1 MKMSLRA
8 GRARDAEALHARNVE
23 VHFEG
28 LAALAGVDLEL
39 RRGEI
44 LGLIGPNGAGKT
56 TLVNVLSGFQQPT
69 RGSVHLEDLEVT
81 GLSPNQRALHG
92 VARTFQSVRIF
103 GGLSVLE
110 NVEAGAVGVGASRR
124 AARRLAWELLE
135 FMDLRSIAHEPANAL
150 PHGHERRIGLLR
162 TLATRPAFLL
172 LDEPAAGLD
181 EAESDALVATIGEIR
196 QRFGCGV
203 LVIEHDM
210 RLIMS
215 VCERI
220 QVLNYGKVIFIGA
233 PEAVRND
240 KTVITA
246 YLGEVGVASAAAG

>member
-1 MKMSLRA
+1 MKLSLGAERA
-8 GRARDAEALHARNVE
+8 CGAETLQARGVE

-56 TLVNVLSGFQQPT
+56 TLVNVLSGFQRPT
-69 RGSVHLEDLEVT
+69 RGSVSMGDTAVT
-81 GLSPNQRALHG
+81 RLTPNQLAVRG
-92 VARTFQSVRIF
+92 IARTFQSVRIF
-103 GGLSVLE
+103 GGLTVLE
-110 NVEAGAVGVGASRR
+110 NVEMGAVGVGASRR
-124 AARRLAWELLE
+124 AARRLAWELLD
-135 FMDLRSIAHEPANAL
+135 FLDLRELAHQPANSL

-162 TLATRPAFLL
+162 TLAARPVFLL

-181 EAESDALVATIGEIR
+181 EAESDDLVGAIGDIR
-196 QRFGCGV
+196 RWFGCGV

-210 RLIMS
+210 RLIMR

-220 QVLNYGKVIFIGA
+220 QVLDYGKVISIGT
-233 PEAVRND
+233 PDAVRKD
-240 KTVITA
+240 RAVITA
-246 YLGEVGVASAAAG
+246 YLGKLGVAGAED

>member
-1 MKMSLRA
+1 MRA
-8 GRARDAEALHARNVE
+8 LFRADQERGADTLNARSVTM
-23 VHFEG
+23 HFEG
-28 LAALAGVDLEL
+28 LAALDGVDLTL
-39 RRGEI
+39 TRGEI

-56 TLVNVLSGFQQPT
+56 TLVNVLSGFQRPT
-69 RGSVHLEDLEVT
+69 DGTVSLGDVQITKLT
-81 GLSPNQRALHG
+81 PNRRAKRG

-110 NVEAGAVGVGASRR
+110 NVEAGAVSVGVRRR
-124 AARRLAWELLE
+124 AARALAWTLLDS
-135 FMDLRSIAHEPANAL
+135 MDMRDIADHPASSL
-150 PHGHERRIGLLR
+150 SHGHGRRVGILR

-181 EAESDALVATIGEIR
+181 EAESDALVTSINEIR

-210 RLIMS
+210 RLIMG

-220 QVLNYGKVIFIGA
+220 QVLDHGKVISVGT
-233 PEAVRND
+233 PDEVRRSD
-240 KTVITA
+240 AVITA
-246 YLGEVGVASAAAG
+246 YLGKLGESSAQN